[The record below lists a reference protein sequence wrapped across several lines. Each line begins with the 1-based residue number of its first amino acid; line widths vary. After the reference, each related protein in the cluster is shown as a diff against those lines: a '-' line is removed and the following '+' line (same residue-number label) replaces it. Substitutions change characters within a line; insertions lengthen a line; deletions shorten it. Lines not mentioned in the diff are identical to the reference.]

1 MNYVVQPG
9 DTLWSIA
16 SRFGTSVQAIMQANG
31 LTNPNYIYVGLTL
44 YIPIP
49 GPPFPPAP
57 PYPPGPPFPPSP
69 PAPDNLDRR
78 VTRLERQVERL
89 SNEVERL
96 RRRVERLEQQS

>member
-31 LTNPNYIYVGLTL
+31 LTNPNYIYVGLTI
-44 YIPIP
+44 YIPI
-49 GPPFPPAP
+49 
-57 PYPPGPPFPPSP
+57 PGPPFPPSP
-69 PAPDNLDRR
+69 PAPDNLERR

-89 SNEVERL
+89 SNEIERL
-96 RRRVERLEQQS
+96 RRRVDRLEQQS

>member
-31 LTNPNYIYVGLTL
+31 LTNPNYIYVGLTI

-49 GPPFPPAP
+49 GPPFPP
-57 PYPPGPPFPPSP
+57 SQ
-69 PAPDNLDRR
+69 PAPDNLERR

-89 SNEVERL
+89 SNEFERL
-96 RRRVERLEQQS
+96 RRRVDRLEQQS

>member
-49 GPPFPPAP
+49 SPPFPPTP
-57 PYPPGPPFPPSP
+57 PV
-69 PAPDNLDRR
+69 PDNLERR

-89 SNEVERL
+89 TNEFERL
-96 RRRVERLEQQS
+96 RRRVDRLEQQS

>member
-31 LTNPNYIYVGLTL
+31 LTNPNYIYVGLTI
-44 YIPIP
+44 YIPI
-49 GPPFPPAP
+49 
-57 PYPPGPPFPPSP
+57 PGPPFPPSP
-69 PAPDNLDRR
+69 PAPDNLERR

-89 SNEVERL
+89 SNEFERL
-96 RRRVERLEQQS
+96 RRRVDRLEQQS

>member
-31 LTNPNYIYVGLTL
+31 LANPNFIYVGLTL

-57 PYPPGPPFPPSP
+57 PFPPSP
-69 PAPDNLDRR
+69 PAPDNLERR

-89 SNEVERL
+89 SNETERL
-96 RRRVERLEQQS
+96 RRRVDRLEQQS

>member
-31 LTNPNYIYVGLTL
+31 LTNPNYVYVGLTL
-44 YIPIP
+44 YIPVP
-49 GPPFPPAP
+49 GPPFPPT
-57 PYPPGPPFPPSP
+57 PPFPPSP
-69 PAPDNLDRR
+69 PGQENVERR

-89 SNEVERL
+89 NNEVDRL
-96 RRRVERLEQQS
+96 RRRVDRLEQQS

>member
-49 GPPFPPAP
+49 GPPFPP
-57 PYPPGPPFPPSP
+57 SP
-69 PAPDNLDRR
+69 PAPDNLERR

-89 SNEVERL
+89 SNEFERL
-96 RRRVERLEQQS
+96 RRRVDRLEQQS

>member
-31 LTNPNYIYVGLTL
+31 LTNPNYIYVGLTI
-44 YIPIP
+44 YIPI
-49 GPPFPPAP
+49 
-57 PYPPGPPFPPSP
+57 PGPPFPPSP
-69 PAPDNLDRR
+69 PAPDNLVRR

-89 SNEVERL
+89 SNEIERL
-96 RRRVERLEQQS
+96 RRRVDRLEQQS

>member
-49 GPPFPPAP
+49 GPPFPP
-57 PYPPGPPFPPSP
+57 SP
-69 PAPDNLDRR
+69 PAPDNLERR

-89 SNEVERL
+89 SNEFERL
-96 RRRVERLEQQS
+96 RRRVERLEQ